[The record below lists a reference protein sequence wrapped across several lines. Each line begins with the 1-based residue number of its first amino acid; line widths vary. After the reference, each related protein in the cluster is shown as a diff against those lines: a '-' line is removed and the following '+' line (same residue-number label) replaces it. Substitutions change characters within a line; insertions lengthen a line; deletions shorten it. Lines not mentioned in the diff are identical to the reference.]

1 MTQWVLFSGTQ
12 TQTVVTLGRVH
23 SISNSRLAARRAVL
37 PTRERKAMKL
47 ALASPKPLS
56 KDSGLLT
63 FPEPWL
69 LHSRCHLPVN
79 MPSVSTEHLL
89 ETRRILR
96 DLRY

>member
-1 MTQWVLFSGTQ
+1 MTQWVSGTQ
-12 TQTVVTLGRVH
+12 TQTVATLGRAH

-37 PTRERKAMKL
+37 PRRERKAMKL
-47 ALASPKPLS
+47 ALS

-69 LHSRCHLPVN
+69 LHSGCHLPVN
-79 MPSVSTEHLL
+79 MPSVPTEHLL